1 MVSLDNKWLSG
12 ILSHVQ
18 LGDKRL
24 VTRLGGII
32 QAAIK
37 SPASS
42 IPEANKIRKNIQA
55 AYRFFDNEKSNAEK
69 IRDAFFKYTSEEI
82 SDQKMVIVATDTVEI
97 SYNKNRK
104 NRVGGYIL
112 KPGTNGVFLHTGLV
126 INTNGVAQGIVFQ
139 KHWARDD
146 KDFGKS
152 KKCAQKD
159 IEDKES
165 YCWIECIDAVGKHVP
180 ENVTAFVT
188 CDRGGDIYEALTH
201 ERRSNIH
208 LLIRA
213 THNRTIDDK
222 EHSHLFDAVKAE
234 PVAKTIT
241 VIVRAKQH
249 KTREAILEVHFREVS
264 IKRPQRLSKKKD
276 KYPDHV
282 NVTIIFAS
290 EINVPEGETHIEW
303 KLITTANVDSVEM
316 AVQCIKIYA
325 LRWII
330 ERYHYTLKSGCCVEE
345 LQLQTP
351 ERLKRALTI
360 YSIVAWRIMHIT
372 YIARENP
379 EAPCTIILKDYEW
392 KALCCCSSEKETP
405 PSEPPTVQQ
414 AVLLIAKLAGFMGRK
429 GDGFPGLK
437 VIWRGMK
444 ILNNI
449 THMYCIMRKICPVE
463 QYNIY

>member
-1 MVSLDNKWLSG
+1 MISSDNKWLSG
-12 ILSHVQ
+12 ILSQVQ

-24 VTRLGGII
+24 VTRLGEII

-42 IPEANKIRKNIQA
+42 IPEANKTRKKIQA
-55 AYRFFDNEKSNAEK
+55 AYRFFDNEKSNAEE
-69 IRDAFFKYTSEEI
+69 IRDAFFKYTSEKI
-82 SDQKMVIVATDTVEI
+82 SDQEMVIIATDTVEI
-97 SYNKNRK
+97 SYSKNRK

-126 INTNGVAQGIVFQ
+126 INRGGVTQGTIFQ
-139 KHWARDD
+139 KHWTRDD

-159 IEDKES
+159 IEEKES
-165 YCWIECIDAVGKHVP
+165 YCWIECIDAVEKHVP

-213 THNRTIDDK
+213 THNRSIDDK
-222 EHSHLFDAVKAE
+222 EHPYLFDAVKAE
-234 PVAKTIT
+234 PVAKKIT
-241 VIVRAKQH
+241 VTVRAKQH
-249 KTREAILEVHFREVS
+249 KTREATLEVRFRKAS
-264 IKRPQRLSKKKD
+264 IKRPQRLNKKKD

-282 NVTIIFAS
+282 DVTIIFVS
-290 EINVPEGETHIEW
+290 EINVPVGEEHIEW
-303 KLITTANVDSVEM
+303 KLITTANVDSAEM

-345 LQLQTP
+345 LQLQTF
-351 ERLKRALTI
+351 ERLERALAI
-360 YSIVAWRIMHIT
+360 YSIVAWRIMHMT

-379 EAPCTIILKDYEW
+379 EAPCTIILDDDEW
-392 KALCCCSSEKETP
+392 KALCCCSSEQAIP
-405 PSEPPTVQQ
+405 PSEPPTVKQ
-414 AVLLIAKLAGFMGRK
+414 AVLLIAKLGGFMGRK

-444 ILNNI
+444 VLKNI
-449 THMYCIMRKICPVE
+449 THMYCVMREKCPIE
-463 QYNIY
+463 QFDIY